1 MKNFK
6 FRFNRNFLFKTI
18 SLFIGSIIIVLSLVN
33 IYISVSTDDKLYD
46 DTASIPY
53 NKVGLLLGISKKMDN
68 NVLNPYYQFRVD
80 AAVELY
86 KAGKIDIILVSGD
99 NSSNN
104 YNEPLKFKEDLMKEG
119 IPRNQ
124 IYLDYAGF
132 RTLASVA
139 RAKKV
144 FGLNKFTVISQ
155 KPHNE
160 RALFLT
166 KHYNI
171 DAVGFNAHN
180 VYGRYAFK
188 TQIRESIAKVK
199 AVLDIIFNVE
209 PKYLGE
215 PIKIHELLFQ
225 S

>member
-1 MKNFK
+1 M
-6 FRFNRNFLFKTI
+6 
-18 SLFIGSIIIVLSLVN
+18 
-33 IYISVSTDDKLYD
+33 
-46 DTASIPY
+46 
-53 NKVGLLLGISKKMDN
+53 GISKKMDN
-68 NVLNPYYQFRVD
+68 NALNPYYQFRVD
-80 AAVELY
+80 AAVQLY

-119 IPRNQ
+119 IPENK
-124 IYLDYAGF
+124 IYLDFAGF
-132 RTLASVA
+132 RTLASVV

-144 FGLNKFTVISQ
+144 FGLNNFTIITQ

-160 RALFLT
+160 RALFLA

-171 DAVGFNAHN
+171 DAVGFNAQN

-188 TQIRESIAKVK
+188 TQIRESLAKVK

-215 PIKIHELLFQ
+215 PIKIQ
-225 S
+225 